1 MAARRIRVGIDVGSY
16 SVGMT
21 TIEVD
26 EEDVPIRI
34 LSSLSHIHDSGLDK
48 DGKKKAKTRR
58 KVSGVARRARRLM
71 RERRR
76 RLKNLDATLQRLG
89 YPIPNL
95 SEAKDPYLIWRVRSE
110 LVEKPLPAE
119 SRPYA
124 IAMAVRHIARHRGWR
139 NPYTKTTALLVP
151 APDSPFRWKCSGG
164 RLTVSRPR

>member
-34 LSSLSHIHDSGLDK
+34 LSLLSHIHDSGLNK

-95 SEAKDPYLIWRVRSE
+95 SEAKDP
-110 LVEKPLPAE
+110 
-119 SRPYA
+119 
-124 IAMAVRHIARHRGWR
+124 
-139 NPYTKTTALLVP
+139 
-151 APDSPFRWKCSGG
+151 
-164 RLTVSRPR
+164 